1 MSTSALKPTPGHA
14 LYHSQLCGFCT
25 RVLQAARALG
35 LELEVRDVDFEAG
48 RRQELIVG
56 GGKGQVPC
64 LRIERTDG
72 SVSWLYESADIAR
85 YLKEHF
91 SG

>member
-1 MSTSALKPTPGHA
+1 MSTPALKSAPGHA
-14 LYHSQLCGFCT
+14 LYHSQWCGFCA
-25 RVLQAARALG
+25 RVLQTTRALG
-35 LELEVRDVDFEAG
+35 LELELRDVDFEAF

-64 LRIERTDG
+64 LRIERADG
-72 SVSWLYESADIAR
+72 SVSWMYESADISH
-85 YLKEHF
+85 YLREHF

>member
-1 MSTSALKPTPGHA
+1 MSTAALKQTPGHT
-14 LYHSQLCGFCT
+14 LYYSQLCGFCS
-25 RVLQAARALG
+25 RVLQVARSMG
-35 LELEVRDVDFEAG
+35 LELELRDVDFEAG

-64 LRIERTDG
+64 LRIEGADG
-72 SVSWLYESADIAR
+72 SVNWMYESADISH

-91 SG
+91 SS